1 MSSIS
6 NKVAAST
13 LAAAIVT
20 ILVWCASLAGV
31 EVPDV
36 VQGAVIT
43 ILVFAAGY
51 MTTDPR
57 RS

>member
-13 LAAAIVT
+13 LAAAVVT
-20 ILVWCASLAGV
+20 ILVWCASLAGI
-31 EVPDV
+31 EVPEL
-36 VQGAVIT
+36 VQGALIT

-51 MTTDPR
+51 LTTDPR

>member
-51 MTTDPR
+51 MTTDLR

>member
-31 EVPDV
+31 DVPEV

>member
-20 ILVWCASLAGV
+20 ILVWAASLAGV
-31 EVPDV
+31 DVPEV
-36 VQGAVIT
+36 VQGAIIT
-43 ILVFAAGY
+43 ILVFVAGY

>member
-13 LAAAIVT
+13 LAAAVVT

-31 EVPDV
+31 EVPEL
-36 VQGAVIT
+36 VQGALIT

-51 MTTDPR
+51 LTTDPR

>member
-20 ILVWCASLAGV
+20 ILVWCASLAGI
-31 EVPDV
+31 EVPEV